1 MGEAFMTPRHMLA
14 FDLGAGSGRAVLG
27 TLTDERLH
35 IKELHRFLNRPV
47 ELAGHLHWDFVRLF
61 SEMQNGLNACAVEIG
76 GKLESMAID
85 TWGVDYALLAND
97 GSVLGQPFAYRDKRT
112 DRAMEM
118 FFAVVPRERVYAL
131 TGIQFMQLNTLFQ
144 LFAMLQ
150 QTPRLLAAAS
160 DLLFTPDFYNYLFT
174 GEKKTEYT
182 IATTSQ
188 MFNHRLNSW
197 DPELL
202 RALRLPAGVMK
213 EIVEPGTVLGRLEDP
228 IAKELGL
235 PRVPVVATASHDTAS
250 AVAAV
255 PAEGSDWAYIS
266 SGTWSLM
273 GIEISQPIISEAA
286 LQCNFTNE
294 GGVGRSIRFLKN
306 IGGLWLLQECKRIWE
321 KQRTVSYDELI
332 GAAAV
337 AVPFKT
343 LIDPDAPDF
352 LNPADMPAAI
362 SGFAARTGQ
371 PAPASQG
378 EFVRSILE
386 GLALKYRFVLDQ
398 LRTLT
403 PQPVNRIHI
412 IGGGSQNRLLCQFAA
427 DATGLP
433 VIAGPVEATAMG
445 NLMVQALG
453 LGFVKSV
460 TELRRTIR
468 ASSEVTEYTPA
479 DGARWNEAYGRYCA
493 TVLQHDAG

>member
-1 MGEAFMTPRHMLA
+1 MLA

-27 TLTDERLH
+27 TLIGEQLQ
-35 IKELHRFLNRPV
+35 IKELHRFPNRPV
-47 ELAGHLHWDFVRLF
+47 ELTGHLHWDFVRLF
-61 SEMQNGLNACAVEIG
+61 NEMQNGLKACAADIG
-76 GKLESMAID
+76 QNLESMAID
-85 TWGVDYALLAND
+85 TWGVDYALLASD
-97 GSVLGQPFAYRDKRT
+97 GSVLGQPFAYRDSRT
-112 DRAMEM
+112 DGVMEK
-118 FFAVVPRERVYAL
+118 FFSVIPRERVYHL

-144 LFAMLQ
+144 LYAMLQ
-150 QTPRLLAAAS
+150 QSPKVLAGAS

-174 GEKKTEYT
+174 GEKKTEYS

-188 MFNHRLNSW
+188 MFNHRSNSW

-202 RALRLPAGVMK
+202 RALCLPPGVMK
-213 EIVEPGTVLGRLEDP
+213 EIIEPGTVLGRLEQA
-228 IAKELGL
+228 IAKEVGL
-235 PRVPVVATASHDTAS
+235 PRVPVVATTSHDTAS

-255 PAEGSDWAYIS
+255 PAEGDDWAYIS

-273 GIEISQPIISEAA
+273 GIEIPKPITNEAA
-286 LQCNFTNE
+286 LKCNFTNE

-306 IGGLWLLQECKRIWE
+306 IGGLWLLQECKRVWE
-321 KQRTVSYDELI
+321 KERAVSYDELI
-332 GAAAV
+332 GAAAA

-362 SGFAARTGQ
+362 CAFAMKTGQ
-371 PAPASQG
+371 PAPSTKG

-398 LRTLT
+398 LRTLS
-403 PQPVNRIHI
+403 PQPVTRIHI

-427 DATGLP
+427 NAMGLQ

-453 LGFVKSV
+453 LGFVNSV
-460 TELRRTIR
+460 AELRRTIR
-468 ASSEVTEYTPA
+468 CSSEVQEYAPVE
-479 DGARWNEAYGRYCA
+479 GARWNEAYARYCA
-493 TVLQHDAG
+493 GALQPR

>member
-1 MGEAFMTPRHMLA
+1 MLA
-14 FDLGAGSGRAVLG
+14 IDLGAGSGRAVLG

-35 IKELHRFLNRPV
+35 IKELHRFPNRPV

-61 SEMQNGLNACAVEIG
+61 SEMQNGLRACAADVG
-76 GKLESMAID
+76 GNLESMAID

-97 GSVLGQPFAYRDKRT
+97 GSVLGQPFAYRDSRT
-112 DRAMEM
+112 DGAMEM
-118 FFAVVPRERVYAL
+118 FFSVIPRERVYAL

-174 GEKKTEYT
+174 GEKRTEYT

-188 MFNHRLNSW
+188 MFNHRSNSW
-197 DPELL
+197 DEELL

-213 EIVEPGTVLGRLEDP
+213 EIVEPGAVLGNLDET
-228 IAKELGL
+228 IARELGL

-273 GIEISQPIISEAA
+273 GIEIPRPIINDDA
-286 LQCNFTNE
+286 LKCNFTNE

-321 KQRTVSYDELI
+321 KERAVAYDELI
-332 GAAAV
+332 GAATV
-337 AVPFKT
+337 AAPFKM

-362 SGFAARTGQ
+362 CAFAARTGQ
-371 PAPASQG
+371 PAPTTKG

-398 LRTLT
+398 LRTLS

-412 IGGGSQNRLLCQFAA
+412 IGGGSQNTLLCQFAA
-427 DATGLP
+427 NATGLR

-453 LGFVKSV
+453 LGYVGSV
-460 TELRRTIR
+460 SELRRVIR
-468 ASSEVTEYTPA
+468 ASSEVIEYSPA
-479 DGARWNEAYGRYCA
+479 DEAPWNDAYGRYCA
-493 TVLQHDAG
+493 AALRRNGG